1 MLQKKEGWVKKS
13 KRIYVILADGFE
25 LIEALTPVDV
35 LRRGMLEVITVALE
49 EKMEV
54 KSSNGVILN
63 ADELFEFER
72 LKEGDMIIL
81 PGGYPGYENLR
92 KSEKIQKLVKYYDE
106 KNKYISA
113 ICGAPIIL
121 WENGILE
128 NRKFT
133 CHTSILN
140 MLGTENYLGDNVVVD
155 CNIITSRGAGV
166 SLEFSFELL
175 NCFVD
180 ETSVKKVR
188 AGMEL
193 WYYC

>member
-1 MLQKKEGWVKKS
+1 MKKS

-49 EKMEV
+49 EKLEV

-92 KSEKIQKLVKYYDE
+92 KSVKIQKLVKYYNE

-113 ICGAPIIL
+113 ICGAPIVL
-121 WENGILE
+121 WENEILE

-133 CHTSILN
+133 CHTSILKI
-140 MLGTENYLGDNVVVD
+140 LGRENYLEDNVVVD
-155 CNIITSRGAGV
+155 CNIITSRGAGL

-175 NCFVD
+175 KCFVD
-180 ETSVKKVR
+180 ETIVKKVR
-188 AGMEL
+188 VEMEL
-193 WYYC
+193 